1 MKQADRIKG
10 GEEVERAE
18 ENENPGDKIP
28 NQIKDKQA
36 AKAKGDAVER
46 GEMNKKPGDK
56 IPTQIRKN
64 LTAKSNNVKGEV
76 KWGEKKKKTG
86 DEIPNQSREKQ
97 EPTIQDGDEKSR
109 NKKCDS
115 VLNGEKAFLFE
126 DETKMYRF
134 VQTTTGYIC
143 PICKMEFVRIGQ
155 HISTKQCGYGINI
168 EKFKEALKRYQK
180 KMREAKH
187 KEKDPTAYA
196 KKNMKRVAKSE
207 NKRKVEDLDLFFNK
221 NRKKETRS
229 KIKRKLEDPGTFAKK
244 IE

>member
-1 MKQADRIKG
+1 M
-10 GEEVERAE
+10 ERAE
-18 ENENPGDKIP
+18 ENEKLGDNIP

-36 AKAKGDAVER
+36 EKAKGEAVER

-76 KWGEKKKKTG
+76 KWGEKKKKPG

-155 HISTKQCGYGINI
+155 HISTKQCGDGINI
-168 EKFKEALKRYQK
+168 EKYKVALNKYQE
-180 KMREAKH
+180 KMRKAKQ
-187 KEKDPTAYA
+187 KEKDEIMFAA
-196 KKNMKRVAKSE
+196 KK
-207 NKRKVEDLDLFFNK
+207 KRKVW
-221 NRKKETRS
+221 S
-229 KIKRKLEDPGTFAKK
+229 KRKTKEKLR
-244 IE
+244 IH